1 MDVKV
6 CMAKYNQRQ
15 CDRIKADRLMEKGS
29 LISRSS
35 NDVSEYSIQTIREN
49 KKLNYLVRHLE
60 YDNAYKNSPLPYQIY
75 KIEAFNNE
83 EEKQKGKQLLHFIVD
98 RPGRAAGTPPPPL
111 EVRESSS
118 GGPCR

>member
-1 MDVKV
+1 
-6 CMAKYNQRQ
+6 MAKYNQRQ
-15 CDRIKADRLMEKGS
+15 CERIISDRLME
-29 LISRSS
+29 IC
-35 NDVSEYSIQTIREN
+35 
-49 KKLNYLVRHLE
+49 
-60 YDNAYKNSPLPYQIY
+60 

-98 RPGRAAGTPPPPL
+98 RPARATGTPPPPL